1 MGAAFLEGGAGY
13 GRMAHKPVTKPAF
26 PSAASNRRASPE
38 AVAKRRAARAFN
50 EVVLGPERGP
60 RAGDGRTERR
70 RRRLLQE
77 LSDRTTRTGHE
88 LKPIDV
94 LLRVQA
100 LFDLGETAA
109 TIQELVVLPSIVKTT
124 DALVEGLRKLHAA
137 YGFAPEAYRFVGI
150 DDHVLELAGIRPR
163 KRGPVKATP
172 RPEVAS
178 RRGAA

>member
-1 MGAAFLEGGAGY
+1 MILVE
-13 GRMAHKPVTKPAF
+13 PVSRASTRT
-26 PSAASNRRASPE
+26 SAQNRRASPE

-50 EVVLGPERGP
+50 EVVLGPGP

-77 LSDRTTRTGHE
+77 LSEGMTRAGHE

-100 LFDLGETAA
+100 LLDLGETAA
-109 TIQELVVLPSIVKTT
+109 SIGAEVALPSPVKTT
-124 DALVEGLRKLHAA
+124 DALVEGVRKLHAA

-150 DDHVLELAGIRPR
+150 DDAALALAGVRGR
-163 KRGPVKATP
+163 KRGPVKASV
-172 RPEVAS
+172 RPSAGAA

>member
-1 MGAAFLEGGAGY
+1 MICVDPVP
-13 GRMAHKPVTKPAF
+13 KPTRHRAE
-26 PSAASNRRASPE
+26 NRRASAE

-50 EVVLGPERGP
+50 EVVLGPGP

-77 LSDRTTRTGHE
+77 LASGTTNTGHD

-100 LFDLGETAA
+100 LLDLGETAA
-109 TIQELVVLPSIVKTT
+109 SIGAAVAAPAPLKTT
-124 DALVEGLRKLHAA
+124 DALVDGVRRLHEA
-137 YGFAPEAYRFVGI
+137 YGFAAEAYRFVGI
-150 DDHVLELAGIRPR
+150 DDAALAMAGVRSR
-163 KRGPVKATP
+163 KRGPVKAAA
-172 RPEVAS
+172 RPPATGTA

>member
-1 MGAAFLEGGAGY
+1 MIFVETVS
-13 GRMAHKPVTKPAF
+13 KPSPRSPAQ
-26 PSAASNRRASPE
+26 NRRASPE

-50 EVVLGPERGP
+50 EVVLGPGPGP

-77 LSDRTTRTGHE
+77 LADGVTRTGHE

-100 LFDLGETAA
+100 LLDLGETAA
-109 TIQELVVLPSIVKTT
+109 SIGEAVAVPSTVKTT
-124 DALVEGLRKLHAA
+124 DALIEGVRKLHAA

-150 DDHVLELAGIRPR
+150 DEGALALAGVRGR
-163 KRGPVKATP
+163 KRGPVKASA
-172 RPEVAS
+172 RPSSGGAV